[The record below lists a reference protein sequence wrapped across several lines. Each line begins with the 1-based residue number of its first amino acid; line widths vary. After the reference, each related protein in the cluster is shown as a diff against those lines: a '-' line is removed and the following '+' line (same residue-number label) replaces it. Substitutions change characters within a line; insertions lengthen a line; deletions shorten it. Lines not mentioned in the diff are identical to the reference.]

1 MNPERS
7 HTEQSVCTHT
17 ATATELRQVRMA
29 IDDTAVEYGERG
41 LLILEHG
48 NGGVTVAKLDAKQ
61 ADYLARRMRKL
72 ANDLSAAEARE
83 RNRS

>member
-1 MNPERS
+1 MSETSDHGRS
-7 HTEQSVCTHT
+7 APCTHT

-29 IDDTAVEYGERG
+29 IDDTGRDYGERG

-48 NGGVTVAKLDAKQ
+48 DGGVTVARLDAKQ

-72 ANDLSAAEARE
+72 ANDLAAAAARE
-83 RNRS
+83 VRS